1 MNGGTQRPLAQ
12 PLVHLHAV
20 MLAVHGL
27 RKTFG
32 TRVLFDI
39 PELHIGRGQAVVLTG
54 VNGAGKS
61 TLMRMLA
68 GLEPASGAQVTFDG
82 VALPLTPYPAALR
95 TRIAYVHQHPY
106 LFRTSVRA
114 NIAYGLKV
122 RGVKA
127 PEVAA
132 RVEAALA
139 WAGIEGICETSPQR
153 LSGGEIQRVALA
165 RAWALD
171 PDLLLLDEPTS
182 NLDGAAREQVIALVG
197 DLVAKGK
204 SLLMICHDRDLI
216 ALPGITR
223 WKLSE
228 GRLAVRGPQPMAG
241 TGAEAEPTGRA

>member
-1 MNGGTQRPLAQ
+1 MSGGPKQ
-12 PLVHLHAV
+12 PLQLPLQPPFIHVHTV

-27 RKTFG
+27 RKAFG
-32 TRVLFDI
+32 ERVLFDV

-54 VNGAGKS
+54 INGAGKS

-68 GLEPASGAQVTFDG
+68 GLEPAPGAQVTLDG
-82 VALPLTPYPAALR
+82 TAMPLTPYPAALR
-95 TRIAYVHQHPY
+95 ARIAYVHQHPY

-114 NIAYGLKV
+114 NIAYGLKAS
-122 RGVKA
+122 GLKA
-127 PEVAA
+127 HDVAA
-132 RVEAALA
+132 RVDAALA
-139 WAGIEGICETSPQR
+139 WAGIEGICETPPHR

-197 DLVAKGK
+197 DLVTKGK

-228 GRLAVRGPQPMAG
+228 GRLTVRAPQAK
-241 TGAEAEPTGRA
+241 AEAEPAGRA

>member
-1 MNGGTQRPLAQ
+1 MSHLATSQ
-12 PLVHLHAV
+12 TSSEV
-20 MLAVHGL
+20 MLRMHGL
-27 RKTFG
+27 RKVFG
-32 TRVLFDI
+32 ERVLFEI
-39 PELHIGRGQAVVLTG
+39 PELAILRAQAVVLTG

-68 GLEPASGAQVTFDG
+68 GLESADDARVEVEG
-82 VALPLTPYPAALR
+82 VMLPLTPFPAALR
-95 TRIAYVHQHPY
+95 ARIAYVHQHPY

-114 NIAYGLKV
+114 NIAFGLKA
-122 RGVKA
+122 RGVA
-127 PEVAA
+127 SHAVAD
-132 RVEAALA
+132 RVNEALV
-139 WAGIEGICETSPQR
+139 WAGIEGICDTPPHR

-197 DLVAKGK
+197 DWVAQGK

-228 GRLAVRGPQPMAG
+228 GRLTVRTAG
-241 TGAEAEPTGRA
+241 QASLHSAGQA